1 MKVLKF
7 GGTSVSS
14 VATVKNISEILK
26 RTTEKQII
34 VCSALSKVTNM
45 LTEAGNKAAAGD
57 ITYREISAQIEKR
70 HYDFIDELIETN
82 QQLDLK
88 TKIHSYITRLDKV
101 LESIYFLN
109 ELSERAYNIIVSFGE
124 KMSND
129 IIYRYLQIHNGN
141 VSFLDSSQ
149 IIITRPVNGKE
160 HVNRTVTYENIRKN
174 WNPNA
179 DISVAP
185 GFISKSEKG
194 YATTL
199 GRGGSDYTAALY
211 ASALD
216 ATMLEIWTDVSG
228 IYTSDPRKV
237 ATAYP
242 LDKVSYREALE
253 LSNFGAKVIYAP
265 TVQPVMEKKIP
276 MKILNT
282 FRADDQGTLVSDE
295 TCHDI
300 PIKAISTMEDIAM
313 LTFSGTG
320 LVGTTGIA
328 GRLFNVL
335 SSNNI
340 NIIIIC
346 QASSEMSI
354 CLAIDAK
361 DADKAIKA
369 INNEFD
375 FEIRKDTVNKT
386 VAETDYAIVAMVG
399 EGMKNYAGLTGKA
412 FTALGNAG
420 INIHAIVQDNTEVNV
435 TIIVKKQDAT
445 KALNVLHEV
454 FFNK

>member
-14 VATVKNISEILK
+14 VETVKNISTILK
-26 RTTEKQII
+26 RTTEKQIV

-45 LTEAGNKAAAGD
+45 LTEAGDKAAAGD
-57 ITYREISAQIEKR
+57 ISYREISAQIEKR
-70 HYDFIDELIETN
+70 HYDFIDALIEPS
-82 QQLDLK
+82 QQNDLK
-88 TKIHSYITRLDKV
+88 GKIHNYITRLDKV

-109 ELSERAYNIIVSFGE
+109 ELSERAYYIIVSFGE
-124 KMSND
+124 RMSND

-141 VSFLDSSQ
+141 VDFLDSSQ
-149 IIITRPVNGKE
+149 IIITRPVGGKE

-179 DISVAP
+179 DITVAP

-211 ASALD
+211 AAALD
-216 ATMLEIWTDVSG
+216 ASMLEIWTDVSG

-237 ATAYP
+237 ENAYP

-282 FRADDQGTLVSDE
+282 FRPDDEGTLVSTE
-295 TCHDI
+295 TSHDI
-300 PIKAISTMEDIAM
+300 PIKAISAMENIAM
-313 LTFSGTG
+313 ITFSGTG

-328 GRLFNVL
+328 GRLFSML
-335 SSNNI
+335 SRNNI
-340 NIIIIC
+340 NITIIC

-361 DADKAIKA
+361 DADKAVRA
-369 INNEFD
+369 INEEFD

-386 VAETDYAIVAMVG
+386 VAENDYAIVAMVG

-420 INIHAIVQDNTEVNV
+420 INIHAIVQDSTEVNV
-435 TIIVKKQDAT
+435 SIIVKKVDAT
-445 KALNVLHEV
+445 KALNVLHDV
-454 FFNK
+454 FFNN

>member
-14 VATVKNISEILK
+14 VETVKNISDILK
-26 RTTEKQII
+26 RSTEKQIV

-45 LTEAGNKAAAGD
+45 LTEAGDKAAAGD

-70 HYDFIDELIETN
+70 HYDFIDSLIDTN
-82 QQLDLK
+82 QQYDLK
-88 TKIHSYITRLDKV
+88 NKIHSYITRLDKV

-109 ELSERAYNIIVSFGE
+109 ELSERAYYIIVSFGE
-124 KMSND
+124 RMSND

-141 VSFLDSSQ
+141 VDYLDSSQ

-160 HVNRTVTYENIRKN
+160 HVNRTVTYENIRKS

-179 DISVAP
+179 DITVAP

-211 ASALD
+211 AAALD
-216 ATMLEIWTDVSG
+216 ASILEIWTDVSG

-237 ATAYP
+237 SNAYP

-265 TVQPVMEKKIP
+265 TVQPVMEKQIP

-282 FRADDQGTLVSDE
+282 FRPEDAGTLVSQE
-295 TCHDI
+295 TSHDI
-300 PIKAISTMEDIAM
+300 PIKAISTMENISM
-313 LTFSGTG
+313 ITFSGTG

-328 GRLFNVL
+328 GRLFNIL
-335 SSNNI
+335 SNNNI
-340 NIIIIC
+340 NITIIC

-361 DADKAIKA
+361 DADKAVKA

-386 VAETDYAIVAMVG
+386 IAENDYAIVAMVG
-399 EGMKNYAGLTGKA
+399 EGMKNFAGLTGKA
-412 FTALGNAG
+412 FTALGNAN
-420 INIHAIVQDNTEVNV
+420 INIHAIVQDSTEVNV
-435 TIIVKKQDAT
+435 TIIVKKADAT
-445 KALNVLHEV
+445 NALNVLHEV
-454 FFNK
+454 FFKH